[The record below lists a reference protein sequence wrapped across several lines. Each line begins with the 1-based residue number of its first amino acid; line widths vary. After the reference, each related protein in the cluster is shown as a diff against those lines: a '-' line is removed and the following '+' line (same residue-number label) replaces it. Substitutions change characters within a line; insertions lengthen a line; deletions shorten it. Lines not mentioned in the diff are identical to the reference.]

1 MKYISQ
7 FGDLFDML
15 KDLVL
20 EYQILWKFFQILE
33 VLVSIYYFHLILGK
47 TYMIQCLFS

>member
-7 FGDLFDML
+7 FGDLFDMQ

-20 EYQILWKFFQILE
+20 EYQILWKFFQILG
-33 VLVSIYYFHLILGK
+33 VLFSIQYFHLILG
-47 TYMIQCLFS
+47 TIYMIQCLYS